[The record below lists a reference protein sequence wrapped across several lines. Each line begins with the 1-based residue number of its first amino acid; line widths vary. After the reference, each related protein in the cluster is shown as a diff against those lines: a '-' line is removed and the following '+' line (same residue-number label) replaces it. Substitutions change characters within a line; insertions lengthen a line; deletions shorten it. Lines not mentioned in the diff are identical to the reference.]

1 MKQNFCPR
9 RDGRGKFYM
18 DFGKYKTWIALVIF
32 ILLLILAAVSYQWQL
47 KVITSGR
54 YVPFV
59 LLLVLSFAGYYFISR
74 ATEGKP
80 IPVRKIAAFD
90 AIEEGIA
97 RAVEMGRTVHF
108 TLGYGSISTV
118 NAPQYLAGLG
128 VLSHV
133 AKLCAKYGAQLV
145 STLGVPELIAA
156 EEEIIRDAYYSGGK
170 PELYNVTYN
179 VRYLTDQQFAYA
191 SAVQATIQREN
202 AGANIVVGPFWA
214 ESLIF
219 MEAGAA
225 IDSFQVAGTARETQI
240 PFFVLAA
247 DYAFIGEE
255 IFAAG
260 AMASG
265 DVETLASIR
274 GQDIGKLV
282 SWILIVVGLILLPI
296 GVKLAEYLVK

>member
-1 MKQNFCPR
+1 MN
-9 RDGRGKFYM
+9 GAG
-18 DFGKYKTWIALVIF
+18 YKTWVALALF
-32 ILLLILAAVSYQWQL
+32 IILLILVSVGYYL
-47 KVITSGR
+47 NLGVINPKAGN
-54 YVPFV
+54 VPFV
-59 LLLVLSFAGYYFISR
+59 LLLVLLLAGYYFIGK
-74 ATEGKP
+74 AKGGKP
-80 IPVRKIAAFD
+80 IPVRRIAAFN

-108 TLGYGSISTV
+108 TLGYGPISTV

-133 AKLCAKYGAQLV
+133 AKLCAKYGTQLV
-145 STLGVPELIAA
+145 STLGVPELIVA

-170 PELYNVTYN
+170 PELYDVTYN
-179 VRYLTDQQFAYA
+179 VRYLTDQQFAFA

-202 AGANIVVGPFWA
+202 VGANIVVGPFWA

-225 IDSFQVAGTARETQI
+225 IDAFQVAGTARETQI

-274 GQDIGKLV
+274 GQDVGKLL
-282 SWILIVVGLILLPI
+282 SWILIVVGLILLPM

>member
-1 MKQNFCPR
+1 MS
-9 RDGRGKFYM
+9 GKL
-18 DFGKYKTWIALVIF
+18 KALIAFAIF
-32 ILLLILAAVSYQWQL
+32 IVLLIVVAVSYYQNLGIISSGRNVAFVLLLILFL
-47 KVITSGR
+47 
-54 YVPFV
+54 
-59 LLLVLSFAGYYFISR
+59 AGYSFIGT
-74 ATEGKP
+74 AKEGKA

-97 RAVEMGRTVHF
+97 RSVELGKPVHF
-108 TLGYGSISTV
+108 TLGYGPISTV

-128 VLSHV
+128 VLGHV
-133 AKLCAKYGAQLV
+133 ARLCAKYGAPLI

-191 SAVQATIQREN
+191 SAVQATLHREN
-202 AGANIVVGPFWA
+202 VGANIVVGPFWA

-225 IDSFQVAGTARETQI
+225 IDAFQVAGTARETQI

-265 DVETLASIR
+265 DIETLASIR
-274 GQDIGKLV
+274 GQDFGKLI
-282 SWILIVVGLILLPI
+282 SWILIVVGLILLPVGI
-296 GVKLAEYLVK
+296 KLAEYLVK